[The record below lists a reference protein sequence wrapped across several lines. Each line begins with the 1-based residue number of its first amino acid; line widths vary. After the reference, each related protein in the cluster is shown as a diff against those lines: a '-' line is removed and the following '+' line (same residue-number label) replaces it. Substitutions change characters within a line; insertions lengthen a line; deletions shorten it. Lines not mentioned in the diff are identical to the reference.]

1 MNKLLKEDNSMELN
15 GSQSIGCS
23 VVSCKHNQY
32 GGKCGL
38 KQIQVTPLSNV
49 VETPEES
56 MCQSFERKQY

>member
-1 MNKLLKEDNSMELN
+1 MEMTN
-15 GSQSIGCS
+15 SQSIGCS

-32 GGKCGL
+32 GGKCSL